1 MTMADASPA
10 TATASSG
17 EMNCRKRKRKG
28 KRPTSTSLS
37 GHSYHDLN
45 VPLPRTQ
52 GSLTDLMSRL
62 QSTGYGAIAL
72 SHTAYGRPDP
82 KKDAAGVVL
91 QDSVLESSL
100 QASNGASAGTSSA
113 NTKKK
118 KNCLQIL
125 KRLNAV
131 VEELSDIAYY
141 TESTADAS
149 GGGVG
154 VGGGSEVNDVLDSY
168 DIVALS
174 PRSDATF
181 ASACS
186 TASRADIIMLDYST
200 GRLPFKLKGSS
211 VRAAANM
218 GIAFELCYASAI
230 LEPSKRKA
238 LVRIAL
244 DLHNASRGVRNPSP
258 RIILTSGARVAAGE
272 DFGTMALRTPS
283 DLVNVLKTVL
293 QFGDVQAMDAMGAAS
308 GYVVTRC
315 RNRKLG
321 LCVVPSGGG
330 NNGMKNTVGVD
341 AEGRDNEIE
350 ASPALGSARDRIQKL
365 IASAAATKQQ
375 KGKED
380 SATVTKKEEER
391 EDGWTGHMQ
400 ESESEPNDNEECDN
414 DEGDDDDNDSDGFIT
429 FS

>member
-1 MTMADASPA
+1 MADVSP
-10 TATASSG
+10 ATASSG

-37 GHSYHDLN
+37 DRSYHDLN

-52 GSLTDLMSRL
+52 GCLTDLMSRL
-62 QSTGYGAIAL
+62 QSTGFGAIAL

-100 QASNGASAGTSSA
+100 QASNGASAGTSSD

-118 KNCLQIL
+118 NRLQIL

-149 GGGVG
+149 GGG
-154 VGGGSEVNDVLDSY
+154 GGGSEVNDVLDSY

-181 ASACS
+181 GSACS

-200 GRLPFKLKGSS
+200 GRLPFKLKSSS

-283 DLVNVLKTVL
+283 DLVNVLKAVL
-293 QFGDVQAMDAMGAAS
+293 KFGDVQAMDAMGAAS

-341 AEGRDNEIE
+341 AEGRDNERE

-380 SATVTKKEEER
+380 GATVTKKEEKR
-391 EDGWTGHMQ
+391 EGDWTGHVQ
-400 ESESEPNDNEECDN
+400 ESESEPNDNEEGK
-414 DEGDDDDNDSDGFIT
+414 DEEDDDDDDDSDGFIT

>member
-1 MTMADASPA
+1 MADASP
-10 TATASSG
+10 ATASSG

-28 KRPTSTSLS
+28 GKRPTSTSLS
-37 GHSYHDLN
+37 DHSYHDLN

-52 GSLTDLMSRL
+52 GCLTDLMSRL
-62 QSTGYGAIAL
+62 RSLGYGAIAL
-72 SHTAYGRPDP
+72 SHTTYGRPDP

-91 QDSVLESSL
+91 QDSILESSL
-100 QASNGASAGTSSA
+100 QASNGASAGTSSN

-118 KNCLQIL
+118 NRLQIL

-149 GGGVG
+149 GGG
-154 VGGGSEVNDVLDSY
+154 GGGSEVNDVLDSY

-186 TASRADIIMLDYST
+186 TASRADIITLDYST

-258 RIILTSGARVAAGE
+258 RVILTSGARVAAGE

-283 DLVNVLKTVL
+283 DLVNVLKAVL
-293 QFGDVQAMDAMGAAS
+293 KFGDVQAMDAMGAAS
-308 GYVVTRC
+308 AYVVARS

-330 NNGMKNTVGVD
+330 QNGTKNTVGVD
-341 AEGRDNEIE
+341 AEGRNNERE

-375 KGKED
+375 KGKEE
-380 SATVTKKEEER
+380 SATVTKKGEER
-391 EDGWTGHMQ
+391 ADDWTGHMQ
-400 ESESEPNDNEECDN
+400 ESESEPNDNEE
-414 DEGDDDDNDSDGFIT
+414 GDDDEEDDDGDSDGFIT
-429 FS
+429 LS

>member
-1 MTMADASPA
+1 MADASPA
-10 TATASSG
+10 TASSG
-17 EMNCRKRKRKG
+17 EMNRRKRKRKG
-28 KRPTSTSLS
+28 KRPTSLS
-37 GHSYHDLN
+37 DHSYYDLN

-52 GSLTDLMSRL
+52 GALTDLMSRL
-62 QSTGYGAIAL
+62 QSTGYGAVAL

-91 QDSVLESSL
+91 QDSVLEFSR
-100 QASNGASAGTSSA
+100 QASNGTSAGTSSD

-118 KNCLQIL
+118 NRLQIL

-149 GGGVG
+149 A
-154 VGGGSEVNDVLDSY
+154 GGGSEVNDVLDSY